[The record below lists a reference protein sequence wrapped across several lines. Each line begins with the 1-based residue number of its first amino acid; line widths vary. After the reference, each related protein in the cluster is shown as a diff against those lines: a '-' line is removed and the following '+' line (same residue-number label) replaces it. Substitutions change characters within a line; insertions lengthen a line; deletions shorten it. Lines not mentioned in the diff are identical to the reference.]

1 MNTRAQEYGAS
12 YTRLNMESLKIAD
25 ETQVFSKEIH
35 VTDRHE
41 EFEVEFNKSRV
52 QLSKMLS
59 RIHFLPYVS
68 KYAMEAVSII
78 LLSGVALL
86 QLGTIQDGKLYQSVI
101 FLAALTRI
109 TPALMRIQQGVLSIR
124 SHIGLAEETGRI
136 LLEAKQAIFK
146 KEPHKGKISISNLD
160 SGIELINVSYTY
172 PNSESIAV
180 KEINLTFPKGS
191 ISAIV
196 GPSGSGKTTLVN
208 LLLGLIRST
217 DGQVCIMGNE
227 PDIAIKNTPGIIGY
241 VPQVTVLRNDTV
253 RANVKMNFEKGNFK
267 DSEIFL
273 ALKKANLL
281 GVIDKM
287 PEGLDTK
294 LGTDGIQ
301 LSGGEL
307 QRLGIARAVYNHP
320 KILVLDEATSSLDG
334 ESEML
339 ISELLVELS
348 EEATIIFI
356 AHRLSSLRIA
366 DQVILMEA
374 GTVSDS
380 GTLKKVL
387 QRNERFRNLAV
398 SMGLELK

>member
-1 MNTRAQEYGAS
+1 
-12 YTRLNMESLKIAD
+12 
-25 ETQVFSKEIH
+25 
-35 VTDRHE
+35 
-41 EFEVEFNKSRV
+41 
-52 QLSKMLS
+52 
-59 RIHFLPYVS
+59 
-68 KYAMEAVSII
+68 
-78 LLSGVALL
+78 
-86 QLGTIQDGKLYQSVI
+86 
-101 FLAALTRI
+101 
-109 TPALMRIQQGVLSIR
+109 
-124 SHIGLAEETGRI
+124 
-136 LLEAKQAIFK
+136 
-146 KEPHKGKISISNLD
+146 
-160 SGIELINVSYTY
+160 
-172 PNSESIAV
+172 
-180 KEINLTFPKGS
+180 
-191 ISAIV
+191 
-196 GPSGSGKTTLVN
+196 
-208 LLLGLIRST
+208 
-217 DGQVCIMGNE
+217 
-227 PDIAIKNTPGIIGY
+227 
-241 VPQVTVLRNDTV
+241 
-253 RANVKMNFEKGNFK
+253 MNFEKGNFK